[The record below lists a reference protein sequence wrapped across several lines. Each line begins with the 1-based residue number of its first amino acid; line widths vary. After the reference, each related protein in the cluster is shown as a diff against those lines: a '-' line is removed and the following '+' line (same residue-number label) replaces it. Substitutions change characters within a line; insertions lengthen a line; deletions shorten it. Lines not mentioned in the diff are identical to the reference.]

1 MQEQSQREAQAS
13 ALAAERQGQME
24 SRRVNA
30 KQPDITSL
38 MAADQKRA
46 ISGPTATMLTGQNQ
60 MRTTTMLG
68 E

>member
-1 MQEQSQREAQAS
+1 MQEQSQREATAS

-30 KQPDITSL
+30 KQPDIASL
-38 MAADQKRA
+38 MSSEQQRA

-60 MRTTTMLG
+60 MRTTSLLG
-68 E
+68 D